1 MLENLIKDFK
11 EIFKYNGEVETF
23 FSPGR
28 VNLIGEHT
36 DYNGGFVFPCALDFG
51 TYAVVKKR
59 EDKIFRMY
67 SKNFENLGIIEFN
80 LDNLVYDKKDDWTN
94 YPKGV
99 IKTFLDRNYKIDS
112 GFDVLFLGNIPNGAG
127 LSSSAS
133 IEVLTAV
140 ILKDLFKLDVDM
152 IEMVKMCQVAEN
164 KFIGV
169 NSGIMDQFAVGMG
182 KKDNAI
188 LLDCNTLKF
197 EYVPVKLKNM
207 SIIIANTNKK
217 RGLAD
222 SKYNERRSSCEEA
235 VKILN
240 KNGINIKYLGELT
253 VAEFEKIKHYI
264 TDEEQLKRATHAVT
278 ENERAKIAVEFL
290 KKDDIA
296 EFGKLMNKS
305 HISLRDD
312 YEVTGLELDS
322 LVEAAWEEKGTVGSR
337 MTGAGFGGCTVSIVE
352 NAYVDSFIKNIGK
365 KYREKTG
372 LEASFYIA
380 NIGDGA
386 GRYIK

>member
-67 SKNFENLGIIEFN
+67 SKNFQNLGIIEFN
-80 LDNLVYDKKDDWTN
+80 LDNLVYEKKDDWAN

-99 IKTFLDRNYKIDS
+99 IKTFLDRNYKINS
-112 GFDVLFLGNIPNGAG
+112 GFDVLFFGNIPNGAG

-133 IEVLTAV
+133 IEVLTAI

-152 IEMVKMCQVAEN
+152 IEMVKICQATEN
-164 KFIGV
+164 NFIGV
-169 NSGIMDQFAVGMG
+169 NCGIMDQFAVGVG

-188 LLDCNTLKF
+188 LLDCNTLKY

-207 SIIIANTNKK
+207 SIVIANTNKK

-222 SKYNERRSSCEEA
+222 SKYNARRADCQEA
-235 VKILN
+235 VKTLN

-253 VAEFEKIKHYI
+253 VAEFEKVKHFL
-264 TDEEQLKRATHAVT
+264 TNEDQLKRATHAVT

-296 EFGKLMNKS
+296 EFGRLMNKS
-305 HISLRDD
+305 HVSLRDD

-352 NAYVDSFIKNIGK
+352 NDYVDSFIKNVGK
-365 KYREKTG
+365 KYKEKTG

-386 GRYIK
+386 GKI